1 MSIITK
7 GLIGLE
13 DLNIGTGTFSR
24 SSSVGGS
31 ITLTKIS
38 LASLGASVF
47 VVVTTTPVTA
57 TLNSVMLVNA
67 TGGNRTINL
76 PTAVGNLGAQLIVKK
91 TDSSVNTVTIT
102 PNGVEKI
109 DEGTSFLLSLQ
120 NEVVT
125 LKSDGVQWWVIG

>member
-13 DLNIGTGTFSR
+13 DLNTGTGTFSR

-102 PNGVEKI
+102 PNGAEKI

>member
-13 DLNIGTGTFSR
+13 DLNTGTGTFSR

-47 VVVTTTPVTA
+47 VTVTTTPVTA

-102 PNGVEKI
+102 PNGAEKI